1 MSRALV
7 IVDHGSR
14 RPEAHDH
21 LERVGQ
27 EIERRASG
35 LRVYVAHMEL
45 APPSL
50 DDAIDAC
57 ARDGVTEVVVHP
69 FFLAPGRHLTE
80 DIPELVRKASAR
92 HPDLEVRLTGP
103 LGDAPGLPDLV
114 LELLNSR
121 ARRR

>member
-7 IVDHGSR
+7 LVDHGSR
-14 RPEAHDH
+14 KPEAHAH

-27 EIERRASG
+27 EIERRAPG
-35 LRVYVAHMEL
+35 IRVYIAHMEL

-80 DIPELVRKASAR
+80 DIPELVREASAR
-92 HPDLEVRLTGP
+92 HPDLEVRLTDP
-103 LGDAPGLPDLV
+103 LGDSPGLPDLV

-121 ARRR
+121 ARPR